1 MTEREVSLRQW
12 LEKIGRPLGLSLR
25 TLRPAS
31 SDAGFR
37 SYFRIDGEGMT
48 YIVMDSPG
56 EPGNIKPFIFVDDLF
71 AKQGLNVPKIY
82 AQDAEQGF
90 LLLSDLGTQTYLDAL
105 SDDNASRLME
115 DATTVL
121 VKLQKNSKPGILPD
135 YSEELL
141 RRELETFPEW
151 YVKRHLNMEITPQ
164 LRGMFDKTFDCIIK
178 KNLAQSFVYVHRD
191 YMPRNL
197 MLEEKDNPGII
208 DFQDAVYGP
217 VSYDIACLCRDA
229 FISWSEAQVLDW
241 TIRYWDKARKEGI
254 PVPVDFGVFWEDV
267 EWMALQRH
275 LKVLGIFTR
284 LNYRDGKTK
293 YLGDTPRF
301 LNYVRKTAS
310 RFDALRPLSRFINQ
324 ISGIEETVG
333 YSF

>member
-12 LEKIGRPLGLSLR
+12 LEQIGRPLGLNLK

-37 SYFRIDGEGMT
+37 SYFRIDGDGTT

-56 EPGNIKPFIFVDDLF
+56 EPGNVKPFIFVDDLF
-71 AKQGLNVPKIY
+71 AKQGVNVPQIY
-82 AQDAEQGF
+82 AQDIEQGF

-115 DATTVL
+115 DATTAL
-121 VKLQKNSKPGILPD
+121 IKLQKNSKPGVLPD

-141 RRELETFPEW
+141 RRELELFPEW
-151 YVKRHLNMEITPQ
+151 YVKRHLNMEITPEM
-164 LRGMFDKTFDCIIK
+164 RSMFDKMFDHIIK

-197 MLEEKDNPGII
+197 MLEEKDNPGVI

-254 PVPVDFGVFWEDV
+254 PVPADFGVFWEDV

-275 LKVLGIFTR
+275 LKVLGIFAR

-301 LNYVRKTAS
+301 LNYVQKTAS

-324 ISGIEETVG
+324 ISGIEERVG

>member
-1 MTEREVSLRQW
+1 MEYLFLRRKKTRYTSVRQKTLLYRAASRRWEKEFALRTDVRRIDALIYKGILYLMEVRQVF
-12 LEKIGRPLGLSLR
+12 LDSSLSLK
-25 TLRPAS
+25 TLSAML
-31 SDAGFR
+31 
-37 SYFRIDGEGMT
+37 ET
-48 YIVMDSPG
+48 
-56 EPGNIKPFIFVDDLF
+56 N
-71 AKQGLNVPKIY
+71 
-82 AQDAEQGF
+82 
-90 LLLSDLGTQTYLDAL
+90 QTYLSNVVNRYFGCNL
-105 SDDNASRLME
+105 KE
-115 DATTVL
+115 L
-121 VKLQKNSKPGILPD
+121 VNTYRVEYAK
-135 YSEELL
+135 ELL
-141 RRELETFPEW
+141 RSELELFPEW

-164 LRGMFDKTFDCIIK
+164 MRSMFDKMFDLIIK

-197 MLEEKDNPGII
+197 MLEEKDNPGVI

-254 PVPVDFGVFWEDV
+254 PVPADFGVFWEDV

-275 LKVLGIFTR
+275 LKVLGIFAR

-301 LNYVRKTAS
+301 LNYVQKTAS